1 MAVYAQE
8 GAVAQSAR
16 ALHTVT
22 VQTGLPWANE
32 VPELIDELAAEK
44 LPAALMDPILTE
56 RRARH
61 EQRRA
66 AAAAKAEAKARID
79 ELEPREHLA
88 AGELDELER
97 LAAVAYGEYT
107 MAAWQL
113 REKVRARRA
122 SLPAGE
128 ADDGS
133 ATTGDEPDRATHGAD
148 EDQRPESAQSCEAHG
163 NAGEG
168 AIS

>member
-1 MAVYAQE
+1 
-8 GAVAQSAR
+8 
-16 ALHTVT
+16 
-22 VQTGLPWANE
+22 
-32 VPELIDELAAEK
+32 
-44 LPAALMDPILTE
+44 MDPIIVE

-66 AAAAKAEAKARID
+66 AGAAKAEAKARID

-88 AGELDELER
+88 SGELDELER

-122 SLPAGE
+122 SLPAHE
-128 ADDGS
+128 ADDAS
-133 ATTGDEPDRATHGAD
+133 STTDDQPDRATDAGD
-148 EDQRPESAQSCEAHG
+148 EDQRPESAPSCDAHG